1 MYNNGSGKL
10 CNFLE
15 VVTLFM
21 LKTEVEY
28 NEGQMKV
35 YYSCFFFTEI
45 QSLDAL
51 SLIPFWGG
59 RYEARIWRKK
69 QLKGSVKHFNLDQV
83 AQLK

>member
-51 SLIPFWGG
+51 SLIPF
-59 RYEARIWRKK
+59 
-69 QLKGSVKHFNLDQV
+69 
-83 AQLK
+83 